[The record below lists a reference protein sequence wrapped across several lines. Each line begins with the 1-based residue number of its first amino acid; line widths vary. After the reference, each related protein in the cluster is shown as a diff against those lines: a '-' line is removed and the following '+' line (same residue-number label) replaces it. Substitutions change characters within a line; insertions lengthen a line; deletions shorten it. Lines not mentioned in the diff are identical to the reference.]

1 MIIIHAGFKVNAEWE
16 NDFLNEIR
24 TLVAASRAE
33 SGNISY
39 DLMKDTEQ
47 DGAYTM
53 VEVWESAEAV
63 AAHNSSEHFTSF
75 VGKAPQF
82 LAAPLQVKMFNGKP
96 IEK

>member
-1 MIIIHAGFKVNAEWE
+1 MIIIHAGFKVNAEKE

-24 TLVAASRAE
+24 SLVAASRAE

-53 VEVWESAEAV
+53 VEVWESDEAV

-82 LAAPLQVKMFNGKP
+82 MAAPLQVKMFNGKP
-96 IEK
+96 LEK

>member
-1 MIIIHAGFKVNAEWE
+1 MIIIHAGFKVNAEKE

-24 TLVAASRAE
+24 SLVAASRAE

-39 DLMKDTEQ
+39 DFMKDTEQ

-82 LAAPLQVKMFNGKP
+82 MAAPLQVKMFDGKP
-96 IEK
+96 LEK

>member
-1 MIIIHAGFKVNAEWE
+1 MIIIHAGFKVNAEKE

-24 TLVAASRAE
+24 SLVAASRAE

-82 LAAPLQVKMFNGKP
+82 MAAPLQVKMFNGKP
-96 IEK
+96 LEK